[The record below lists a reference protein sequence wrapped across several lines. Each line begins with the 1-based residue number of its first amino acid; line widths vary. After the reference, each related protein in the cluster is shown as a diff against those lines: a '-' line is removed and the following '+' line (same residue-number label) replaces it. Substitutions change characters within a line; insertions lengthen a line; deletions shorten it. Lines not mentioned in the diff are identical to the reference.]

1 LLFVVSYASP
11 KIFVEVVVVEL
22 ESPPLPGQAVNKT
35 DTASA
40 VKILDG
46 VFMDRPC

>member
-1 LLFVVSYASP
+1 MVVY
-11 KIFVEVVVVEL
+11 VVVLEL
-22 ESPPLPGQAVNKT
+22 ESPLPGQAVNKT